1 MAGMGCRMLSSGS
14 AGPKA
19 TPFCLPSVPSC
30 PPCQDRHMNDH
41 TALDVVFV
49 LMSLVG
55 FRAPIPSHHQ
65 MFRDPVAMRMS
76 DVPGCY
82 GDTVAMVMQ
91 LLCLAE
97 AGMDH

>member
-1 MAGMGCRMLSSGS
+1 V
-14 AGPKA
+14 KA
-19 TPFCLPSVPSC
+19 HAP
-30 PPCQDRHMNDH
+30 
-41 TALDVVFV
+41 LDVVSV

-55 FRAPIPSHHQ
+55 FRAPIPPHHQ
-65 MFRDPVAMRMS
+65 LFRDPVAIRMS

-97 AGMDH
+97 AEMEH